1 VSAERALPWWASDG
15 PVDGGVD
22 RSADPI
28 ERHRAAR
35 RGAIDPAGLT
45 PDQAADD
52 EVAHERDA
60 HEPVAH
66 EPAGHERVAHEPAGH
81 ERVAHERVA
90 HDEAVLDGAPAEPS
104 RQHVDACGVCPFCAS
119 LRLLQDSRPELV
131 EHLTEA
137 ARHLAAAARSLLDTP
152 VPSATDRADGASA
165 HRSGEGPRRRPAT
178 AGGRLQRI
186 VLDDGPPGSPGRAG
200 PAGPADPP
208 GDPVGGS

>member
-60 HEPVAH
+60 
-66 EPAGHERVAHEPAGH
+66 H